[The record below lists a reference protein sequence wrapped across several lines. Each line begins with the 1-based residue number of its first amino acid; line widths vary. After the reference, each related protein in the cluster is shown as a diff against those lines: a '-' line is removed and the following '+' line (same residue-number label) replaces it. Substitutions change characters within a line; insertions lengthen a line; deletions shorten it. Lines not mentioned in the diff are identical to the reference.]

1 MGGIRIFLRII
12 ICCFGIL
19 SIIVIG
25 FRSNNGICLIRCIIC
40 CAVLRSYCRIC
51 YCCISGFCW
60 VLWWIGWNCCIWFR
74 GISSLIIN
82 RNWNIWCRVWFWKN
96 CVIFWWWDRL
106 RILMRL
112 INQQICKMKVINSKM
127 PDSQSLRKVKHFR
140 KSNKKK
146 LVLSKIK
153 VKHYLIEI
161 RRYLLNLKIV
171 WKQLQ
176 TILP

>member
-1 MGGIRIFLRII
+1 MME
-12 ICCFGIL
+12 IL
-19 SIIVIG
+19 KI
-25 FRSNNGICLIRCIIC
+25 SNR
-40 CAVLRSYCRIC
+40 R
-51 YCCISGFCW
+51 F
-60 VLWWIGWNCCIWFR
+60 
-74 GISSLIIN
+74 
-82 RNWNIWCRVWFWKN
+82 
-96 CVIFWWWDRL
+96 

-161 RRYLLNLKIV
+161 RRYLLNLKIA
-171 WKQLQ
+171 WKRLQ

>member
-96 CVIFWWWDRL
+96 CVIFCCCVHCCFITYWNICNIC
-106 RILMRL
+106 RILTWYCFIAYGSIRWL
-112 INQQICKMKVINSKM
+112 NCWIICIS
-127 PDSQSLRKVKHFR
+127 SWFYC
-140 KSNKKK
+140 
-146 LVLSKIK
+146 IC
-153 VKHYLIEI
+153 
-161 RRYLLNLKIV
+161 LK
-171 WKQLQ
+171 
-176 TILP
+176 